1 MLKKSLV
8 AMAAIIGGAATL
20 PALAANALKCEPPVV
35 QVSTAAD
42 KVSSQYTIHCAGA
55 NELTVTPSVV
65 FAGEIFANS
74 TAPYEVKATYSVD
87 VRDAHA
93 KKIGQD
99 ARDDQ
104 VAEGVLRASTVS
116 IAALPSQFA
125 SQTEWD
131 PQSSTISIEEKPGVW
146 RAFVIN
152 RIADAGQSLS
162 DAGTASTPVKNGH
175 ASVKVVLGKTYSRFA
190 GKGADQPILVA
201 QLGLRD
207 GKFEVLTGE
216 SRAAAQQSIQ
226 DALLKLDKK
235 PTDVARAWALA
246 SISQFLGLTDEV
258 RYAEQK
264 VAAHNPQL
272 LDEFQHNV
280 KRITPY
286 VLPQ

>member
-8 AMAAIIGGAATL
+8 AMAAIIGGAAAM
-20 PALAANALKCEPPVV
+20 PALAANAIKCEPPVV
-35 QVSTAAD
+35 QVPAVEKGAA
-42 KVSSQYTIHCAGA
+42 QYTIQCAGA
-55 NELTVTPSVV
+55 AALTVTPAIS
-65 FAGEIFANS
+65 FAGEIFANG
-74 TAPYEVKATYSVD
+74 TPPYEVKATYHID

-93 KKIGQD
+93 KNIGQD

-104 VAEGVLRASTVS
+104 VADGVLRASTVS
-116 IAALPSQFA
+116 VAALPSQFA
-125 SQTEWD
+125 AQTEWD
-131 PQSSTISIEEKPGVW
+131 ATSGTMSIEEKPGVW
-146 RAFVIN
+146 RAYVIGHVAN
-152 RIADAGQSLS
+152 AGQVIS
-162 DAGTASTPVKNGH
+162 DAGVAATPVKNGR
-175 ASVKVVLGKTYSRFA
+175 ATAKVLLGKSFSRFA

-207 GKFEVLTGE
+207 GKFEVLLGE
-216 SRAAAQQSIQ
+216 SRAASQQAVQ

-235 PTDVARAWALA
+235 PTDVTRAWALA
-246 SISQFLGLTDEV
+246 SVAQYLGLTDEV